1 MGDNVKN
8 LIPFVAFVF
17 ATFAPY
23 TKTQQKVLRRNLFWF
38 DVVNQSVN
46 CCSDFYSFQVIPPQT
61 ISFAFLSKQFF
72 KEQLPQSSKEQIW
85 S

>member
-23 TKTQQKVLRRNLFWF
+23 TKTQQKVLRRNLF
-38 DVVNQSVN
+38 
-46 CCSDFYSFQVIPPQT
+46 
-61 ISFAFLSKQFF
+61 
-72 KEQLPQSSKEQIW
+72 
-85 S
+85 